1 MNIKLL
7 RDGTGMSQRQFSA
20 KFGIPLGT
28 LRNWE
33 QGISQP
39 PEYVY
44 QMIMSRKDRDV
55 MINIETLELLFLTD
69 ELQQLLIEG
78 VDDFAEATSQNFK
91 TKLFYDSSSQE
102 EDNQYNIVRDAMLIE
117 DPECYHHDIISCYGS
132 ESEEYNVFLVLEDPL
147 DPYIIVDLF
156 QAEKLIIIE
165 KGRKYMTD

>member
-1 MNIKLL
+1 
-7 RDGTGMSQRQFSA
+7 MSQRQFSA

-44 QMIMSRKDRDV
+44 QMIMSRKDRDI
-55 MINIETLELLFLTD
+55 MINIETLELFFMTD

-78 VDDFAEATSQNFK
+78 VDDFTEATSQNFGS
-91 TKLFYDSSSQE
+91 KLFYDSSSQG
-102 EDNQYNIVRDAMLIE
+102 EDNQYKIVRDAMLIE

-132 ESEEYNVFLVLEDPL
+132 ESEEYNVFLVLDDSL

-156 QAEKLIIIE
+156 LAEKLIIIE
-165 KGRKYMTD
+165 KDNKYMIDG